1 MTMYEIAECIGRQ
14 IGCGYHEAIEEEI
27 KNQLTNILR
36 DGNTG
41 VGNAIGDEEVWR
53 DNMEKILGI
62 QTCE

>member
-1 MTMYEIAECIGRQ
+1 
-14 IGCGYHEAIEEEI
+14 
-27 KNQLTNILR
+27 LR

-53 DNMEKILGI
+53 DNMEKVLGI